1 MDIEGDGM
9 SRGMDDCCYECR
21 GLGDDYGYD
30 ENGDLVSMCDDCPM
44 NPCRG
49 DDGDD

>member
-1 MDIEGDGM
+1 M

-30 ENGDLVSMCDDCPM
+30 ADGDLVSMCDDCSM